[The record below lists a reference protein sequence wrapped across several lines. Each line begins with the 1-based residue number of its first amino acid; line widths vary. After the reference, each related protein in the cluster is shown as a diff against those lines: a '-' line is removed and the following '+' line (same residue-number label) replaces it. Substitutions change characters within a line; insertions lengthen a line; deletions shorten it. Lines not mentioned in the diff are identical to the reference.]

1 MDIGAGVCLSVNRLN
16 GSSHVIFFLVILQF
30 YAKIHNIIPHYK
42 YSKNEYCLLF
52 IKHMMPKRLDRKPI
66 YESRWINL
74 YIDKVLMPSG
84 KIIEKYHQLDY
95 PKESITV
102 LLQNAKGEICFIK
115 SLRYTTQKIEW
126 ELPAG
131 GIEKGED
138 ILAAAEREV
147 FEETGF
153 KTKALRLLYSYN
165 PSNGMS
171 NQNVHIIFGDI
182 ETNEQVEFDMNEVKE
197 VHWLSVNEI
206 KKLIADKKISDG
218 ISLMPL
224 LLYLSGITSR

>member
-1 MDIGAGVCLSVNRLN
+1 ML
-16 GSSHVIFFLVILQF
+16 
-30 YAKIHNIIPHYK
+30 
-42 YSKNEYCLLF
+42 
-52 IKHMMPKRLDRKPI
+52 PKRLDRKPI
-66 YESRWINL
+66 YESQWINL

-102 LLQNAKGEICFIK
+102 LLINAKSEICFIK

-131 GIEKGED
+131 GVENGED
-138 ILAAAEREV
+138 ILLAAEREV
-147 FEETGF
+147 MEETGF
-153 KTKALRLLYSYN
+153 KTKALKLLYSYN

-171 NQNVHIIFGDI
+171 NQNVHIIFGNI
-182 ETNEQVEFDMNEVKE
+182 ETGEQAEIDIDEVKE
-197 VHWLSVNEI
+197 IHWLSLSEVKE
-206 KKLIADKKISDG
+206 LIANNEISDG

-224 LLYLSGITSR
+224 LLHLSGIVSHKNII

>member
-1 MDIGAGVCLSVNRLN
+1 ML
-16 GSSHVIFFLVILQF
+16 
-30 YAKIHNIIPHYK
+30 
-42 YSKNEYCLLF
+42 
-52 IKHMMPKRLDRKPI
+52 PKRLDRKII
-66 YESRWINL
+66 YESQWINL

-102 LLQNAKGEICFIK
+102 LLLNAKGEMCFIK

-131 GIEKGED
+131 GVGKDED
-138 ILAAAEREV
+138 ILVAAEREV
-147 FEETGF
+147 IEETGL
-153 KTKALRLLYSYN
+153 KTKALKLLYSYN

-171 NQNVHIIFGDI
+171 NQNVHIILGEVED
-182 ETNEQVEFDMNEVKE
+182 NKQVEFDTDEVKDI
-197 VHWLSVNEI
+197 HWLSPDEI
-206 KKLIADKKISDG
+206 KELIAKKEIVDG

-224 LLYLSGITSR
+224 LLYFSGIVPHKNII